1 MLQPFARGSFAALWR
16 LGGIIRAFKARSD
29 NQKMK
34 KSIITIA
41 LAGAFFAANEFIA
54 FGQTNRVAP
63 PPQYPWEGSVSLGLT
78 LTRGNSDTTLFAV
91 KALTDRKGNVNEL
104 SFGADAAYGANN
116 GVENA
121 ESLHGFAQWDR
132 LFSDKFFGYVRAEGL
147 HDGIADVKYRSMVG
161 PGAGYYFL
169 KETNTTLAA
178 EAGGSVVFERLGT
191 NDSTYA
197 TLRLAERFEHKFDG
211 HGARVWQTVEILPQ
225 VDDFNNYIVNAEVG
239 VEASIS
245 KSLSLQTY
253 LDDSYAN
260 EPAAGRL
267 KNDLKLVSGISYK
280 F

>member
-1 MLQPFARGSFAALWR
+1 
-16 LGGIIRAFKARSD
+16 
-29 NQKMK
+29 MK

-41 LAGAFFAANEFIA
+41 LSVAFYATNGFIA
-54 FGQTNRVAP
+54 FGQTNQVASP
-63 PPQYPWEGSVSLGLT
+63 PKYPWESSASFGLT
-78 LTRGNSDTTLFAV
+78 LTRGNSDTTLFTV
-91 KALTDRKGNVNEL
+91 KVLTDRKDNLNEL

-116 GVENA
+116 GVENT
-121 ESLHGFAQWDR
+121 ESLHGFAQWDH
-132 LFSDKFFGYVRAEGL
+132 LFSEKFFSYARAEGL
-147 HDGIADVKYRSMVG
+147 HDGISDIKYRAMIG

-169 KETNTTLAA
+169 KDTNTTLAA
-178 EAGGSVVFERLGT
+178 EAGGSAVFERLGT

-225 VDDFNNYIVNAEVG
+225 VDSFNNYIVNAEVG

-245 KSLSLQTY
+245 KHLSLQTY
-253 LDDSYAN
+253 LDDSYDN

-267 KNDLKLVSGISYK
+267 KDDLKLVSGISYK